1 MGYWRRSPNFMRQA
15 TVANIIM
22 IVLGVI
28 LTGQQIAGYFAS
40 A

>member
-15 TVANIIM
+15 TGANIIM
-22 IVLGVI
+22 IVLGAI